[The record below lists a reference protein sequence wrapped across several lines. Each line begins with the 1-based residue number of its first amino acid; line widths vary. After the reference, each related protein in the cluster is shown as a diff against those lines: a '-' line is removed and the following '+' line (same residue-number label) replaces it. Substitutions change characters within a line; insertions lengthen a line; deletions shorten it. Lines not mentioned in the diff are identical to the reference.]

1 MSKKSSVF
9 LRSSNS
15 KVTTENFTLKLN
27 ELDIEIVQKN
37 IKHVHLSVY
46 PPDGRVK
53 VSAPLSMAPDTLR
66 VFVISKLAWIKKQQS
81 KLRAQQREAP
91 REYLDRES
99 HYVWGKRYLLKIEEA
114 EAPPRIELKHNKLV
128 LSVRPGTNPAR
139 KQAILEAWYRDNL
152 RQAVPALIE
161 KWQPRMGVR
170 VNRFYVQ
177 SMKTKWG
184 SCSVHSGSIRLN
196 TELAKKPRACLE
208 YIVVHEMTHLLEP
221 THNSRFIGLM
231 DRFMPKWR
239 FYRDELNRLPVR
251 HEEWGY

>member
-1 MSKKSSVF
+1 M
-9 LRSSNS
+9 RSSNS

-46 PPDGRVK
+46 PPDGKVK

-161 KWQPRMGVR
+161 KWQSRMGVR